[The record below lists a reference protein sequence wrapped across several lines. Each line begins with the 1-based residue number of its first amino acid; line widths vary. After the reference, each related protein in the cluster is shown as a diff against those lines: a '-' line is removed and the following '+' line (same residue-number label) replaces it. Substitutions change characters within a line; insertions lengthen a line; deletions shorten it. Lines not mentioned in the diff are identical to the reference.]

1 MANHVILDSKAH
13 RDLRVLTD
21 ASLELGDGVMSCF
34 TVPHEFRVVQNEY
47 PILFRRDLESGRFA
61 ALVLMGFEAG
71 ENLYLANGRWDARHR
86 PWAMAIQPLLVGRP
100 AEGDG
105 PGQVHID
112 LDHPRIAKS
121 GTGGDEG
128 VRLFDELGQPS
139 PYLDRAATMLGDLDA
154 GYHESEAF
162 FATLETLDLLE
173 PMSLDVELND
183 GSKNRLVGYH
193 VIAEERLRELDGA
206 VLGALHLDDH
216 LAPIF
221 MAMAS
226 LSNLG
231 ALVARKNRAMGLG

>member
-1 MANHVILDSKAH
+1 MANHAILDSAAH
-13 RDLRVLTD
+13 RDLRVRTD
-21 ASLELGDGVMSCF
+21 ASSDLGDGVMTCL
-34 TVPHEFRVVQNEY
+34 TVPHEFRLLQNEY
-47 PILFRRDLESGRFA
+47 PILFRRDLESGRFS

-71 ENLYLANGRWDARHR
+71 ENLYLDGGRWVARHR
-86 PWAMAIQPLLVGRP
+86 PWAMAIQPLLVGR
-100 AEGDG
+100 AADGDG
-105 PGQVHID
+105 PSQVHID
-112 LDHPRIAKS
+112 LDHPRIA
-121 GTGGDEG
+121 GGEDG
-128 VRLFDELGQPS
+128 VRLFDDMGQAS
-139 PYLDRAATMLGDLDA
+139 PYLDRVAAMLGDLDA
-154 GYHESEAF
+154 GYRESEAF
-162 FATLETLDLLE
+162 YAALETLELLE

-183 GSKNRLVGYH
+183 GAKNRLVGYH